1 MEINDLEKKITQDLA
16 VELSDEFDRNFERK
30 AFFTEKWPSTKINN
44 SRGSVMNRSGNL
56 RRSIKYSVRDG
67 MILFS
72 SSLPYASIHNEG
84 GEIVVTAQMKKYFW
98 AMYFKSDGAI
108 TLKRD
113 KEQNVVV
120 RATKRNE
127 KLTGEAAKWKGLAL
141 MKIGQKIKVEKR
153 QMVGDHP
160 QVAKIVKGVIDDNME
175 IFNQELIKKFKR

>member
-1 MEINDLEKKITQDLA
+1 MDINVLERKITNDLA
-16 VELSDEFDRNFERK
+16 VELADEFDRNFERK
-30 AFFTEKWPSTKINN
+30 AFFTEKWASPKINN

-84 GEIVVTAQMKKYFW
+84 GEITVTAQMKKYFW
-98 AMYFKSDGAI
+98 AMYYKATGGITSKADGGESKS
-108 TLKRD
+108 K
-113 KEQNVVV
+113 KNV
-120 RATKRNE
+120 
-127 KLTGEAAKWKGLAL
+127 KLTEEASKWKGLAL
-141 MKIGQKIKVEKR
+141 MKVGQKIKVEKR

-175 IFNQELIKKFKR
+175 VFNQELIKKFTK

>member
-1 MEINDLEKKITQDLA
+1 MDINDLEKKITNDLA
-16 VELSDEFDRNFERK
+16 VELADEFDRNFERK
-30 AFFTEKWPSTKINN
+30 AFFTEKWASPKINN
-44 SRGSVMNRSGNL
+44 ARGSVMNRSGNL

-84 GEIVVTAQMKKYFW
+84 GEITVTAQMKKYFW
-98 AMYFKSDGAI
+98 AMYYKASGGITTKADGGESKS
-108 TLKRD
+108 K
-113 KEQNVVV
+113 KNV
-120 RATKRNE
+120 

-141 MKIGQKIKVEKR
+141 MKVGQKIKVEKR

-175 IFNQELIKKFKR
+175 LFNQELIKKFTR

>member
-16 VELSDEFDRNFERK
+16 VELADEFDRNFERK
-30 AFFTEKWPSTKINN
+30 AFFTEKWTSPKINN

-84 GEIVVTAQMKKYFW
+84 GEITVTAKMKKYFW
-98 AMYFKSDGAI
+98 AMYYKAVGGITTKADGGESKS
-108 TLKRD
+108 K
-113 KEQNVVV
+113 KNV
-120 RATKRNE
+120 

-141 MKIGQKIKVEKR
+141 MKVGQKIKVEKR

-175 IFNQELIKKFKR
+175 IFNKELIKKFTR